1 MYKSDRLEPLSLT
14 DHVFLLLETKKNP
27 MHIAV
32 LCFFE
37 LPKNCDPK
45 TFYQKFRTAHEV
57 DLPPVAP
64 FNKKLHK
71 KLFWKKVDR
80 IDRSRHYFTTRL
92 ADGSKKTLLTYISKQ
107 HACPLDKDHPLWQL
121 HFIEG
126 LDPKDENSP
135 EQLAI
140 YLKMHHSLIDG
151 VGGMR
156 LLERLLFATPDELLD
171 KPLWT
176 KVTTKPKHLHSDKHT
191 KHSQA
196 RKSTTLKTLTAVSFA
211 LKKRFTERHFEGF
224 TSSFD
229 APKSPLNQRIDSSRA
244 FYIHALKKERFIK
257 LAHAFS
263 TPDRPITTNDV
274 LLTVMAGALRQYLS
288 HKNTLPKKPLIG
300 FVPVSLRQ
308 DDSMAGNQLSFLLIN
323 LATHEPNPKR
333 RLDIIHQSSQDGK
346 SRFNAMHHAQEI
358 IAYSLAIYGAAG
370 LNLAT
375 GLLPKKQ
382 AFNLIISNTPGSKD
396 IRYLNGATLTG
407 VYPASVLLD
416 GQALNLTLANHQNT
430 FDIGILACENTLP
443 NIETLGEFMTQA
455 LEELEQLALS
465 HQHP

>member
-1 MYKSDRLEPLSLT
+1 MHKSDSLEPLSLT
-14 DHVFLLLETKKNP
+14 DHVFLLLETKKHP

-32 LCFFE
+32 LCFFD
-37 LPKNCDPK
+37 LPKDIDAEV
-45 TFYQKFRTAHEV
+45 FYEQLRTTHKQ

-71 KLFWKKVDR
+71 KLFWKKVER
-80 IDRSRHYFTTRL
+80 IDRDYHYVAKRL
-92 ADGSKKTLLTYISKQ
+92 LDGTKETLLDYISAQ
-107 HACPLDKDHPLWQL
+107 HERPLDKNHPLWQL

-126 LDPKDENSP
+126 LDPKDEHGP
-135 EQLAI
+135 KQLAI

-156 LLERLLFATPDELLD
+156 LLERLLFATPDERLD

-176 KVTTKPKHLHSDKHT
+176 KATTKPKRPHSPKP
-191 KHSQA
+191 KHS
-196 RKSTTLKTLTAVSFA
+196 TLKTLTAVSFA
-211 LKKRFTERHFEGF
+211 LKKRLTERHLDGF
-224 TSSFD
+224 TSGFD
-229 APKSPLNQRIDSSRA
+229 APTSPLNQRIDSSRR
-244 FYIHALKKERFIK
+244 FYTHALEKDRFVK

-263 TPDRPITTNDV
+263 TPDAPVTTNDV
-274 LLTVMAGALRQYLS
+274 LLAVTAGALREYLICQD
-288 HKNTLPKKPLIG
+288 TLPKKPLIG

-323 LATHEPNPKR
+323 LATHEPDPKR
-333 RLDIIHQSSQDGK
+333 RLDIIRKSSQDGK
-346 SRFNAMHHAQEI
+346 SRFNAMNHARDI

-396 IRYLNGATLTG
+396 VRYLNGATLTG
-407 VYPASVLLD
+407 VHPASVLFD

-430 FDIGILACENTLP
+430 LDIGITVCESTLT
-443 NIETLGEFMTQA
+443 NAEQLGKLMTEALDA
-455 LEELEQLALS
+455 LERLAHTQPQNS
-465 HQHP
+465 